1 MSVCGTDGVAEQA
14 SPLRPREARDRAVVV
29 ARRVAQSD
37 VPLPARLENIGDAA
51 AAPDIEAGSERRTRP
66 AVDAPRRKIVLR
78 VEPAAD
84 AAPAASVDDARA
96 PYANIGRLVCLLTAA
111 STLGALIWL
120 ADYLIWAR

>member
-51 AAPDIEAGSERRTRP
+51 AAPDIDAESERRT
-66 AVDAPRRKIVLR
+66 RKIVLR
-78 VEPAAD
+78 VERAAD

-111 STLGALIWL
+111 STLGTLIWL